1 MAAALENNS
10 DESENKNDKKEIRE
24 IKQEDVKSNNNDGE
38 CKPDVKQNF
47 ILPSD
52 FYKNLL
58 ERAVFS
64 KNSDSDDKNGFSGS
78 VPVFPRNL
86 LYSNYNTDHSG
97 GPSSPNEVTLSS
109 RADRSKKKGMFWF

>member
-10 DESENKNDKKEIRE
+10 EESENKNDRKEVTE
-24 IKQEDVKSNNNDGE
+24 IKTEDVKNKDGE

-58 ERAVFS
+58 ERAVFN
-64 KNSDSDDKNGFSGS
+64 KSDPDEKNGFSSS

-97 GPSSPNEVTLSS
+97 GPSSPNEVSVS
-109 RADRSKKKGMFWF
+109 